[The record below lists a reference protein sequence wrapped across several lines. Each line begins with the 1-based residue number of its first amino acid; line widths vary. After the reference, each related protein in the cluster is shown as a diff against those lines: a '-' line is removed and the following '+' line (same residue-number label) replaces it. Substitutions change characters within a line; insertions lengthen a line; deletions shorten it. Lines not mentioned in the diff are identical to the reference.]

1 MSLAYSLVSLKL
13 DKAQM
18 TAARK
23 HFWMTNVTML
33 DNIYSYKFARNQYLG
48 NSMLLAY
55 TLMSL
60 VLDLTQLVLAVWK
73 HLQMTN
79 IIMLNNSYYYNFPR
93 K

>member
-1 MSLAYSLVSLKL
+1 ML
-13 DKAQM
+13 DIAQM
-18 TAARK
+18 VQAVRK
-23 HFWMTNVTML
+23 HLWMTNVIML
-33 DNIYSYKFARNQYLG
+33 TNIYSYKFARNQFLG

-79 IIMLNNSYYYNFPR
+79 IINA
-93 K
+93 